1 MQRRLRDATLW
12 MLCAGHPRTLLL
24 RTDARPMRGRPT
36 GFYRL
41 CEAHPVR
48 IVSVA
53 ELPLR
58 DDTLLLR
65 LLARSVVRRD
75 AQATLRDRARLDP
88 RLVPL
93 LETMVEYARR
103 LRHNP
108 TDRGVQAMV
117 DLTEVRKWAAEL
129 EQKGLKKGLKKGLRE
144 GLREGLKEGLQPI
157 LRQVAR
163 RLGRP
168 LTEAEQATLLTRFDL
183 VGPDRLG
190 DVVLDFTP
198 DELAAWLADPDAR

>member
-1 MQRRLRDATLW
+1 
-12 MLCAGHPRTLLL
+12 
-24 RTDARPMRGRPT
+24 MRGRPT

-65 LLARSVVRRD
+65 LLAQSVVRRD
-75 AQATLRDRARLDP
+75 AQATLRDRARLDS
-88 RLVPL
+88 RLAPL

-108 TDRGVQAMV
+108 TDGGAQAMV

-129 EQKGLKKGLKKGLRE
+129 EQKGLKKGLKKGQRE
-144 GLREGLKEGLQPI
+144 GIREGLQPI
-157 LRQVAR
+157 LRMVAR

-168 LTEAEQATLLTRFDL
+168 LTEAEEATLLTRFDL

-190 DVVLDFTP
+190 DVVLDFAP
-198 DELAAWLADPDAR
+198 AELAAWLADPDAR